1 MFEEQITF
9 DNLIVVDRKV
19 VPVDRE
25 VAKPFI
31 EAIHYSRKYPSNIV
45 YAFGLYRGGYWKE

>member
-1 MFEEQITF
+1 MTEQLTF
-9 DNLIVVDRKV
+9 DNLLRQEKEV
-19 VPVDRE
+19 VPIDRV

-45 YAFGLYRGGYWKE
+45 YAFGLYRGGN